1 MFAPRPSIQSAFGF
15 FNLVSAEIACFAD
28 TPGIE
33 FAISVF
39 TVDCQLVSAAR
50 VIAVAAEALR
60 VVQGCRVLA
69 FCDSRDAFLVRGSFL
84 LLLFDGNWRIYYL
97 LLIATDLTVVL
108 NGLFIIGL
116 GEWRFLED
124 FKLVFC
130 LRGLVLCGVLVS
142 ELIRLVKEFC
152 D

>member
-1 MFAPRPSIQSAFGF
+1 MIALSSIQSAFGF

-39 TVDCQLVSAAR
+39 TVESQFDPAPR

-69 FCDSRDAFLVRGSFL
+69 FCDSRDAFLVGGSFL
-84 LLLFDGNWRIYYL
+84 LLLFDDYWRIYYL
-97 LLIATDLTVVL
+97 LLIATHFTVVL
-108 NGLFIIGL
+108 NGLIGL
-116 GEWRFLED
+116 GELRFLD
-124 FKLVFC
+124 GFKLVFC